1 MTGIVV
7 VSHSRP
13 LADAAVTLVRG
24 LIPGLEAPLEVA
36 AGLPD
41 GTLGTDATEIMA
53 AIEAADDG
61 TGVVVLADLGS
72 GVLAAQT
79 ALELL
84 DPELAARVHL
94 SGGALVE
101 GLVAAYAAAGT
112 GKDPVAARADAD
124 AAASLKLRQVAG
136 PPPP

>member
-1 MTGIVV
+1 MTGLVI
-7 VSHSRP
+7 VSHSRT
-13 LADAAVTLVRG
+13 LADAAAALATG
-24 LIPGLEAPLEVA
+24 LIPGLTAPLEIA

-41 GTLGTDATEIMA
+41 GSLGTDATEIMA
-53 AIEAADDG
+53 AIERADDG

-72 GVLAAQT
+72 GILSAQT

-84 DPELAARVHL
+84 DPELAGRVRL

-112 GKDPVAARADAD
+112 GKDPAAVQADAD

>member
-7 VSHSRP
+7 VSHSRA
-13 LADAAVTLVRG
+13 LAEAVVDLAKG
-24 LIPGLEAPLEVA
+24 LIPGLEVHMEVA
-36 AGLPD
+36 AGMPD

-53 AIEAADDG
+53 AVERADDG
-61 TGVVVLADLGS
+61 DGVLVLADLGS
-72 GVLAAQT
+72 GVLSAQM

-84 DPELAARVHL
+84 DPELVARVRL

-112 GKDPVAARADAD
+112 GKDLETVHADAD
-124 AAASLKLRQVAG
+124 AAVSLKLRQVAG
-136 PPPP
+136 PPSP

>member
-1 MTGIVV
+1 MTGLVV

-13 LADAAVTLVRG
+13 LADALVALAKG
-24 LIPGLEAPLEVA
+24 LIPGLDAPLEVA

-41 GTLGTDATEIMA
+41 GGLGTDATEIMA
-53 AIEAADDG
+53 AIERADDG
-61 TGVVVLADLGS
+61 SGVVILADLGS
-72 GVLAAQT
+72 GVLSAQT

-84 DPELAARVHL
+84 EPELAERVHL

-112 GKDPVAARADAD
+112 GKAPDAVLADAE

>member
-13 LADAAVTLVRG
+13 LADAAVALATA
-24 LIPGLEAPLEVA
+24 LIPGLDAPLEVA

-53 AIEAADDG
+53 AIERADDG
-61 TGVVVLADLGS
+61 SGVVVLADLGS
-72 GVLAAQT
+72 GVLSAQM

-84 DPELAARVHL
+84 EPELAARVRL

-112 GKDPVAARADAD
+112 GEAPEVVLADAD
-124 AAASLKLRQVAG
+124 AAASLKLRQVVG

>member
-7 VSHSRP
+7 VSHSRA
-13 LADAAVTLVRG
+13 LAEAVVDLAKG
-24 LIPGLEAPLEVA
+24 LIPGLEVHTEVA
-36 AGLPD
+36 AGMPD

-53 AIEAADDG
+53 AVERADDG
-61 TGVVVLADLGS
+61 DGVLVLADLGS
-72 GVLAAQT
+72 GVLSAQM

-84 DPELAARVHL
+84 DPELVARVRL

-112 GKDPVAARADAD
+112 GKDLETVHADAD
-124 AAASLKLRQVAG
+124 AAVSLKLRQVAG
-136 PPPP
+136 PPSP

>member
-1 MTGIVV
+1 MTGIVI

-13 LADAAVTLVRG
+13 LADAVLALAKG
-24 LIPGLEAPLEVA
+24 LIPGLDAPVEVA

-53 AIEAADDG
+53 AIERADDG
-61 TGVVVLADLGS
+61 AGVLVLADLGS
-72 GVLAAQT
+72 GVLSAQM

-84 DPELAARVHL
+84 DPDLAERVRL

-112 GKDPVAARADAD
+112 GKDLDAVQADAD
-124 AAASLKLRQVAG
+124 SAASLKLRQVVG
-136 PPPP
+136 PPSP

>member
-7 VSHSRP
+7 VSHSRA
-13 LADAAVTLVRG
+13 LADAAVALTKG
-24 LIPGLEAPLEVA
+24 LIPGLDAPLEVA

-41 GTLGTDATEIMA
+41 GSLGTDATEIMA
-53 AIEAADDG
+53 AIESADDG
-61 TGVVVLADLGS
+61 SGVVVLADLGS
-72 GVLAAQT
+72 GVLAAQM

-84 DPELAARVHL
+84 DPAMAERVRL

-112 GKDPVAARADAD
+112 GKDPDAVHADAD

-136 PPPP
+136 PPAP